1 MHVDF
6 REVCTP
12 QDLRDHFASTTQ
24 PAMATTRISAPLRGV
39 SQQLSRLSTRHTAL
53 PARCTVRCALPR
65 PPCTT
70 LTNAQKSIA
79 SSFARPITTSS
90 SPRAAV
96 SSLTTSAPAETFV
109 PVKPFDQQTVLAT
122 VHQFPS
128 LEPLR
133 FETFPANHLHLPVRK
148 DILHRAVIYEGD
160 MTRLGTA
167 STKNRY
173 EVRGSARK
181 MRPQKGS
188 GRARIGDVKSPV
200 IRSGGVSHG
209 PRPRDF
215 STELQKKVY
224 DLAWRTALSYR
235 FRKGELIIVDNAM
248 EIESPSTRLLE
259 HILKYQAKQKGGRG
273 KSLLVTL
280 EERPMLEMAL
290 EELESGDRTLL
301 WDEVDV
307 KNLLEGSRVLIERA
321 ALHNILLSHQ
331 EDLTHKAL
339 QPWHKSLVRSAPA
352 EELESTIGWPE
363 FRGLML
369 TEPKEMDAAR
379 ADAYESV
386 ASSRY
391 AHAESLPEGPQRS
404 ELMISAYS
412 LLAEAKQYQ
421 FAQRTGMP
429 FADYTRIQ
437 SKRNATSHFPRI
449 QALDYQIT
457 AKTQLGG
464 TAEET
469 SRVAAET
476 HYVEVRELE
485 VEKQDIIYEAAL
497 LAAQVQE
504 HMAEAHSLAGDIAA
518 AEVALA
524 RASVQR
530 TNVDSHEL
538 ELLSARVELAKQK
551 RSLAHVK
558 GNWKA
563 QQEAQELIK
572 AANAALEA
580 AIAEQ
585 EALSEVAESEEVE
598 ALEQGLEQPVQE
610 KR

>member
-1 MHVDF
+1 
-6 REVCTP
+6 
-12 QDLRDHFASTTQ
+12 
-24 PAMATTRISAPLRGV
+24 MATSRISVPLRGV
-39 SQQLSRLSTRHTAL
+39 SHRLSPLSTRHTAAL
-53 PARCTVRCALPR
+53 PARCT
-65 PPCTT
+65 
-70 LTNAQKSIA
+70 KSIT
-79 SSFARPITTSS
+79 SFARPLTSFARPLASFARPLAPLARPISTSS
-90 SPRAAV
+90 CTRAAV
-96 SSLTTSAPAETFV
+96 ASPLTTSAPAHTFL
-109 PVKPFDQQTVLAT
+109 PVKPFHEQTVLAT
-122 VHQFPS
+122 VHHFPS

-133 FETFPANHLHLPVRK
+133 FDTFPANHLHLPTRK

-188 GRARIGDVKSPV
+188 GRARVGDVKSPI

-235 FRKGELIIVDNAM
+235 FRRGELIIVDNAM
-248 EIESPSTRLLE
+248 ELESPSTRLLD
-259 HILKYQAKQKGGRG
+259 HILKYQAKQKSGKGR
-273 KSLLVTL
+273 SLLVTL
-280 EERPMLEMAL
+280 EERPMLDMAL

-307 KNLLEGSRVLIERA
+307 KNLLEGSRVVIERA

-331 EDLTHKAL
+331 EDLTHTAIK
-339 QPWHKSLVRSAPA
+339 PWDKRLVRSAPA
-352 EELESTIGWPE
+352 EDLESTIGWPE

-369 TEPKEMDAAR
+369 TEPKDMDAAR

-386 ASSRY
+386 ASTRY
-391 AHAESLPEGPQRS
+391 AYAESLPEGPKRA
-404 ELMISAYS
+404 ELMISAYN

-429 FADYTRIQ
+429 FADYTRLQ
-437 SKRNATSHFPRI
+437 NKRNATSHFPRI

-457 AKTQLGG
+457 AKTQLGN

-476 HYVEVRELE
+476 HYVEVRKLE
-485 VEKQDIIYEAAL
+485 VDKQEIIHEAAV

-504 HMAEAHSLAGDIAA
+504 HVAEAQSLAGDAAA

-530 TNVDSHEL
+530 TNVDSYEL
-538 ELLSARVELAKQK
+538 ELLSACVELAKQK
-551 RSLAHVK
+551 KSLAHVQGNRK
-558 GNWKA
+558 G
-563 QQEAQELIK
+563 QQDAQEELQ
-572 AANAALEA
+572 AAN
-580 AIAEQ
+580 
-585 EALSEVAESEEVE
+585 E
-598 ALEQGLEQPVQE
+598 ALETALTKQE
-610 KR
+610 AWNAVAEAEEVDEPAQVKG

>member
-1 MHVDF
+1 V
-6 REVCTP
+6 
-12 QDLRDHFASTTQ
+12 
-24 PAMATTRISAPLRGV
+24 
-39 SQQLSRLSTRHTAL
+39 
-53 PARCTVRCALPR
+53 
-65 PPCTT
+65 
-70 LTNAQKSIA
+70 
-79 SSFARPITTSS
+79 
-90 SPRAAV
+90 
-96 SSLTTSAPAETFV
+96 V
-109 PVKPFDQQTVLAT
+109 PVKPFEEQTVLAT
-122 VHQFPS
+122 IHQFPS

-133 FETFPANHLHLPVRK
+133 FESFPANQLHLPTRK

-167 STKNRY
+167 STKNRW
-173 EVRGSARK
+173 EVRGSERK

-188 GRARIGDVKSPV
+188 GRARIGDVRSPT

-259 HILKYQAKQKGGRG
+259 HILKYQAKQRGGKG

-280 EERPMLEMAL
+280 EERPMLEQAL
-290 EELESGDRTLL
+290 EELDSGDQALL
-301 WDEVDV
+301 WEEVDV

-321 ALHNILLSHQ
+321 ALHNILLTHQ
-331 EDLTHKAL
+331 EDLTHKAI
-339 QPWHKSLVRSAPA
+339 QPWHKGLIRSSPA
-352 EELESTIGWPE
+352 EELESTIGWAE

-386 ASSRY
+386 ASTRY
-391 AHAESLPEGPQRS
+391 AYAESLPEGPKRS
-404 ELMISAYS
+404 ELMISAYN

-421 FAQRTGMP
+421 FTQRTGMP
-429 FADYTRIQ
+429 FADYTRVQ
-437 SKRNATSHFPRI
+437 NKRNATSLFPQI

-469 SRVAAET
+469 SRVAAEQ

-485 VEKQDIIYEAAL
+485 VEKQAIIYEGAL
-497 LAAQVQE
+497 LSAQVQE
-504 HMAEAHSLAGDIAA
+504 HLAEAHNLAGDVAS

-530 TNVDSHEL
+530 TNVDTHEL
-538 ELLSARVELAKQK
+538 ELLSAKVELAKQQK
-551 RSLAHVK
+551 ALAFVRNDWK
-558 GNWKA
+558 GQTA
-563 QQEAQELIK
+563 AQEQIK
-572 AANAALEA
+572 AANEALELA
-580 AIAEQ
+580 VAEQ
-585 EALSEVAESEEVE
+585 EALNSVGEAEEVDE
-598 ALEQGLEQPVQE
+598 AQVELEQPPQE

>member
-1 MHVDF
+1 M
-6 REVCTP
+6 
-12 QDLRDHFASTTQ
+12 
-24 PAMATTRISAPLRGV
+24 
-39 SQQLSRLSTRHTAL
+39 
-53 PARCTVRCALPR
+53 
-65 PPCTT
+65 
-70 LTNAQKSIA
+70 
-79 SSFARPITTSS
+79 
-90 SPRAAV
+90 
-96 SSLTTSAPAETFV
+96 
-109 PVKPFDQQTVLAT
+109 LAT
-122 VHQFPS
+122 IHQFPS

-133 FETFPANHLHLPVRK
+133 FETFPANHLYLPTRK
-148 DILHRAVIYEGD
+148 DILHRAVVYEGD

-188 GRARIGDVKSPV
+188 GRARVGDIKSPT

-248 EIESPSTRLLE
+248 EIESPSTKLLE
-259 HILKYQAKQKGGRG
+259 HILKYQAKQRGGKG

-321 ALHNILLSHQ
+321 ALNNILLSHQ
-331 EDLTHKAL
+331 EDLTHKAI
-339 QPWHKSLVRSAPA
+339 QPWHKGLVRESPA
-352 EELESTIGWPE
+352 EDLESTIGWAE

-386 ASSRY
+386 ASTRY
-391 AHAESLPEGPQRS
+391 AYAETLPEGPKRS
-404 ELMISAYS
+404 ELMISAYN

-437 SKRNATSHFPRI
+437 NKRNATSHFPRI

-457 AKTQLGG
+457 TKTQLGG

-469 SRVAAET
+469 SRVAAEQ

-504 HMAEAHSLAGDIAA
+504 HIAEAHNLAGDAAA

-530 TNVDSHEL
+530 TNVDTHEL
-538 ELLSARVELAKQK
+538 EQLSARVELAKQK
-551 RSLAHVK
+551 KSLAHAK

-563 QQEAQELIK
+563 QQQAQEEITL
-572 AANAALEA
+572 ANQALETA
-580 AIAEQ
+580 MTEQ
-585 EALSEVAESEEVE
+585 EALNEVDEVE
-598 ALEQGLEQPVQE
+598 AVDDAQISEE

>member
-1 MHVDF
+1 MHGRQKFTNLERSATPPRRHPQHITARHGDHKDIGAAAGRLTAIEPAVDTADCAACPLH
-6 REVCTP
+6 R
-12 QDLRDHFASTTQ
+12 
-24 PAMATTRISAPLRGV
+24 PLR
-39 SQQLSRLSTRHTAL
+39 
-53 PARCTVRCALPR
+53 
-65 PPCTT
+65 PPSPPQYSV
-70 LTNAQKSIA
+70 LTPAQKSIT
-79 SSFARPITTSS
+79 SSFARPITTSTS
-90 SPRAAV
+90 SRAAV
-96 SSLTTSAPAETFV
+96 SPITTPAESFA
-109 PVKPFDQQTVLAT
+109 PVKPLEEQTVLAT
-122 VHQFPS
+122 IHQFPS

-133 FETFPANHLHLPVRK
+133 FEQFPANHLYLPTRK

-173 EVRGSARK
+173 EVRGSAKK

-215 STELQKKVY
+215 STGLQKKVY

-248 EIESPSTRLLE
+248 EIESPSTKLLE
-259 HILKYQAKQKGGRG
+259 HILKYQAKQRGGKG

-280 EERPMLEMAL
+280 EERPMLEVAL
-290 EELESGDRTLL
+290 EELESGDTTLL

-307 KNLLEGSRVLIERA
+307 KNLLEGSHVLIERA
-321 ALHNILLSHQ
+321 ALNNILLSHQ
-331 EDLTHKAL
+331 EDLTHKAI
-339 QPWHKSLVRSAPA
+339 QPWHKGLVRSLPA
-352 EELESTIGWPE
+352 EELESTIGWAE

-369 TEPKEMDAAR
+369 TDPAEMDAAR

-386 ASSRY
+386 ASTRY
-391 AHAESLPEGPQRS
+391 AYAESLPEGPTRT
-404 ELMISAYS
+404 ELMISAYN

-421 FAQRTGMP
+421 FSQRTGMP
-429 FADYTRIQ
+429 FADYVRIQ
-437 SKRNATSHFPRI
+437 NRANAATHFPRV
-449 QALDYQIT
+449 QALDYQINT
-457 AKTQLGG
+457 KTQLGG

-469 SRVAAET
+469 SRVAAEQ

-485 VEKQDIIYEAAL
+485 VERQDIIYEAAL

-504 HMAEAHSLAGDIAA
+504 HLAEAHSLSGDVSA

-530 TNVDSHEL
+530 TNVDTHEL
-538 ELLSARVELAKQK
+538 EQLSARVELAKQK
-551 RSLAHVK
+551 KSLAHVN

-563 QQEAQELIK
+563 QQAAQEEIVL
-572 AANAALEA
+572 ANQALETA
-580 AIAEQ
+580 MAEQ
-585 EALSEVAESEEVE
+585 EALNEIEELEEEGQVE
-598 ALEQGLEQPVQE
+598 PEQMSQE

>member
-1 MHVDF
+1 
-6 REVCTP
+6 
-12 QDLRDHFASTTQ
+12 
-24 PAMATTRISAPLRGV
+24 MATSRISAPLRGV
-39 SQQLSRLSTRHTAL
+39 SQQLGRLSTRPTAL
-53 PARCTVRCALPR
+53 PARCP
-65 PPCTT
+65 
-70 LTNAQKSIA
+70 KSIA
-79 SSFARPITTSS
+79 SSFARPIATST
-90 SPRAAV
+90 PARAAAAPI
-96 SSLTTSAPAETFV
+96 TTSADAFV
-109 PVKPFDQQTVLAT
+109 PVTPFAEQTVLAT
-122 VHQFPS
+122 IHQFPS

-133 FETFPANHLHLPVRK
+133 FEQFPANHLYLPVRK
-148 DILHRAVIYEGD
+148 DILHRAVVYEGD

-167 STKNRY
+167 STKNRW

-188 GRARIGDVKSPV
+188 GRARIGTVQSPV

-224 DLAWRTALSYR
+224 DLAWRTALSHR
-235 FRKGELIIVDNAM
+235 FRRGELIIVDNAM
-248 EIESPSTRLLE
+248 EIESPSIRLLE
-259 HILKYQAKQKGGRG
+259 HVLKYQAKQRGGKG

-290 EELESGDRTLL
+290 EELESGDTTLL

-321 ALHNILLSHQ
+321 ALNNILLSHQ
-331 EDLTHKAL
+331 EDLTHKAI
-339 QPWHKSLVRSAPA
+339 QPWHKGLVQASPA
-352 EELESTIGWPE
+352 EELESTIGWAE

-369 TEPKEMDAAR
+369 TDPAEMDAAR
-379 ADAYESV
+379 ANAYESV
-386 ASSRY
+386 ASTRY
-391 AHAESLPEGPQRS
+391 AHAESLPEGPKRA
-404 ELMISAYS
+404 ELMISAYK

-429 FADYTRIQ
+429 FADYEHIQ
-437 SKRNATSHFPRI
+437 NRENAPSHFPRI

-457 AKTQLGG
+457 TKMQLGG

-469 SRVAAET
+469 SRVAAEK

-485 VEKQDIIYEAAL
+485 VEKQDIIFEAAL

-504 HMAEAHSLAGDIAA
+504 HLAEANSLTGDAAA
-518 AEVALA
+518 AEIALA

-530 TNVDSHEL
+530 TNVDTHEL
-538 ELLSARVELAKQK
+538 EQLSARVELAKQK
-551 RSLAHVK
+551 RSLAHAQ

-563 QQEAQELIK
+563 QQQAQEEITL
-572 AANAALEA
+572 ANQALETA
-580 AIAEQ
+580 MAEQ
-585 EALSEVAESEEVE
+585 EVLNEVE
-598 ALEQGLEQPVQE
+598 ETEWAEPEPEQSSQE

>member
-1 MHVDF
+1 M
-6 REVCTP
+6 P
-12 QDLRDHFASTTQ
+12 FA
-24 PAMATTRISAPLRGV
+24 
-39 SQQLSRLSTRHTAL
+39 
-53 PARCTVRCALPR
+53 
-65 PPCTT
+65 
-70 LTNAQKSIA
+70 
-79 SSFARPITTSS
+79 
-90 SPRAAV
+90 
-96 SSLTTSAPAETFV
+96 E
-109 PVKPFDQQTVLAT
+109 QTVLAT

-133 FETFPANHLHLPVRK
+133 FETFPANHLHLPTRK
-148 DILHRAVIYEGD
+148 DILHRAVVYEGD

-173 EVRGSARK
+173 EVRGSAKK

-259 HILKYQAKQKGGRG
+259 HILKYQAKLKSGKGR
-273 KSLLVTL
+273 SLLVTL

-290 EELESGDRTLL
+290 EELDSGDRTLL

-307 KNLLEGSRVLIERA
+307 KNLLEGSRVIIERA
-321 ALHNILLSHQ
+321 ALNNILLSHQ
-331 EDLTHKAL
+331 EDLTHKPIT
-339 QPWHKSLVRSAPA
+339 PWHKGIVRSAPA
-352 EELESTIGWPE
+352 EDLEAQIGWPE

-369 TEPKEMDAAR
+369 TDPKDMDAAR

-386 ASSRY
+386 ASTRY
-391 AHAESLPEGPQRS
+391 AYAESLPEGPKRA
-404 ELMISAYS
+404 ELMISAYN

-429 FADYTRIQ
+429 FADYTRLQ
-437 SKRNATSHFPRI
+437 NEPDATSHFPRI
-449 QALDYQIT
+449 QALEYQIS

-469 SRVAAET
+469 SRVVAET
-476 HYVEVRELE
+476 HYVEVRNLE

-504 HMAEAHSLAGDIAA
+504 HAAEAHSLSGDADA

-563 QQEAQELIK
+563 QQDAQEQIK
-572 AANAALEA
+572 AANAALDA

-585 EALSEVAESEEVE
+585 EALDSVEEVE
-598 ALEQGLEQPVQE
+598 EVDEAELEPAQPVQE

>member
-1 MHVDF
+1 
-6 REVCTP
+6 
-12 QDLRDHFASTTQ
+12 
-24 PAMATTRISAPLRGV
+24 MA
-39 SQQLSRLSTRHTAL
+39 
-53 PARCTVRCALPR
+53 
-65 PPCTT
+65 
-70 LTNAQKSIA
+70 LTNTQKSIA
-79 SSFARPITTSS
+79 SPFTRPITTSS

-307 KNLLEGSRVLIERA
+307 KNLLEGSRVLIERT

-391 AHAESLPEGPQRS
+391 AHAESLPEGPKRS

-485 VEKQDIIYEAAL
+485 VEKQDMIYEAAL

-504 HMAEAHSLAGDIAA
+504 HMAEAHSLAGDVAA

-530 TNVDSHEL
+530 TNVDNHEL

-563 QQEAQELIK
+563 QQEAQEQIK
-572 AANAALEA
+572 AANAALET

-585 EALSEVAESEEVE
+585 EALGEVAESDEVE
-598 ALEQGLEQPVQE
+598 ALELELEQPVQE

>member
-1 MHVDF
+1 M
-6 REVCTP
+6 
-12 QDLRDHFASTTQ
+12 
-24 PAMATTRISAPLRGV
+24 
-39 SQQLSRLSTRHTAL
+39 
-53 PARCTVRCALPR
+53 
-65 PPCTT
+65 
-70 LTNAQKSIA
+70 
-79 SSFARPITTSS
+79 
-90 SPRAAV
+90 
-96 SSLTTSAPAETFV
+96 
-109 PVKPFDQQTVLAT
+109 LAT
-122 VHQFPS
+122 IHQFPS

-133 FETFPANHLHLPVRK
+133 FETFPANHLYLPTRK

-188 GRARIGDVKSPV
+188 GRARIGDVKSPI

-248 EIESPSTRLLE
+248 EIESPSTKLAE
-259 HILKYQAKQKGGRG
+259 HILKYQAKQRGGKG

-301 WDEVDV
+301 WDDVDV

-321 ALHNILLSHQ
+321 ALNNILLSHQ
-331 EDLTHKAL
+331 EDLTHKAIA
-339 QPWHKSLVRSAPA
+339 PWHKGLVREAPA
-352 EELESTIGWPE
+352 EDLESTIGWAE

-369 TEPKEMDAAR
+369 TDPKEMDAAR

-386 ASSRY
+386 ASTRY
-391 AHAESLPEGPQRS
+391 AYAETLPEGLKRN
-404 ELMISAYS
+404 ELMISAYN

-437 SKRNATSHFPRI
+437 NKRNATSHFPRI

-457 AKTQLGG
+457 TKTQLGG

-469 SRVAAET
+469 SRVTAEQ

-504 HMAEAHSLAGDIAA
+504 HLAEAHSLAGEEAA

-530 TNVDSHEL
+530 TNVDTHEL
-538 ELLSARVELAKQK
+538 EQLSARVELAKQK
-551 RSLAHVK
+551 KSLAHVK

-563 QQEAQELIK
+563 QQQAQEDITL
-572 AANAALEA
+572 ANQALETA
-580 AIAEQ
+580 MAEQ
-585 EALSEVAESEEVE
+585 EALNEVE
-598 ALEQGLEQPVQE
+598 DVEAVDEAQITEE

>member
-1 MHVDF
+1 M
-6 REVCTP
+6 
-12 QDLRDHFASTTQ
+12 
-24 PAMATTRISAPLRGV
+24 
-39 SQQLSRLSTRHTAL
+39 
-53 PARCTVRCALPR
+53 
-65 PPCTT
+65 
-70 LTNAQKSIA
+70 
-79 SSFARPITTSS
+79 
-90 SPRAAV
+90 
-96 SSLTTSAPAETFV
+96 
-109 PVKPFDQQTVLAT
+109 LAT
-122 VHQFPS
+122 IHQFPS

-133 FETFPANHLHLPVRK
+133 FEEFPANHLHLPTRK
-148 DILHRAVIYEGD
+148 DILHRAVVYEGD

-167 STKNRY
+167 STKNRW

-188 GRARIGDVKSPV
+188 GKARLGDVRSPT

-248 EIESPSTRLLE
+248 EIESPSTQLLE
-259 HILKYQAKQKGGRG
+259 HILKYQAKQRGGKG

-280 EERPMLEMAL
+280 EERPMLELAL
-290 EELESGDRTLL
+290 EELESGDTTLL

-321 ALHNILLSHQ
+321 ALNNILLSHQ
-331 EDLTHKAL
+331 EDLTHKRIE
-339 QPWHKSLVRSAPA
+339 PWHKGLIRSSPA
-352 EELESTIGWPE
+352 EDLESVIGWPE

-369 TEPKEMDAAR
+369 TDPSELSAAR

-391 AHAESLPEGPQRS
+391 AYAETLPEGPKRT
-404 ELMISAYS
+404 ELMISAYN
-412 LLAEAKQYQ
+412 LLAEAKQHQ

-429 FADYTRIQ
+429 FADYTRIANR
-437 SKRNATSHFPRI
+437 SNAASHFPRI

-457 AKTQLGG
+457 TKTALGG

-469 SRVAAET
+469 SRVSAEQQ
-476 HYVEVRELE
+476 YVEVRELE

-504 HMAEAHSLAGDIAA
+504 HLAEASSLAGDASA

-530 TNVDSHEL
+530 TNVDTHEL
-538 ELLSARVELAKQK
+538 EQLSARVELMKQK
-551 RSLAHVK
+551 KSLAHVQ

-563 QQEAQELIK
+563 QQQAQEGITL
-572 AANAALEA
+572 ANQALETA
-580 AIAEQ
+580 MAEQ
-585 EALSEVAESEEVE
+585 EALNEIEELEE
-598 ALEQGLEQPVQE
+598 AQIEQPVEE

>member
-1 MHVDF
+1 
-6 REVCTP
+6 
-12 QDLRDHFASTTQ
+12 
-24 PAMATTRISAPLRGV
+24 
-39 SQQLSRLSTRHTAL
+39 
-53 PARCTVRCALPR
+53 
-65 PPCTT
+65 
-70 LTNAQKSIA
+70 
-79 SSFARPITTSS
+79 
-90 SPRAAV
+90 
-96 SSLTTSAPAETFV
+96 
-109 PVKPFDQQTVLAT
+109 
-122 VHQFPS
+122 
-128 LEPLR
+128 
-133 FETFPANHLHLPVRK
+133 
-148 DILHRAVIYEGD
+148 

-188 GRARIGDVKSPV
+188 GRARIGDVKSPI

-235 FRKGELIIVDNAM
+235 YRRGELIIVDNAM

-259 HILKYQAKQKGGRG
+259 HILKYQAKQRGGKG

-307 KNLLEGSRVLIERA
+307 KNLLEGSRIVIERA
-321 ALHNILLSHQ
+321 ALQNILLSHQ
-331 EDLTHKAL
+331 EDLTHKAI
-339 QPWHKSLVRSAPA
+339 QPWHKGLIRSSPS
-352 EELESTIGWPE
+352 EELESMIGWAE

-379 ADAYESV
+379 AVAYESV

-391 AHAESLPEGPQRS
+391 AHAESLQAGPKRT
-404 ELMISAYS
+404 ELMISAYN

-421 FAQRTGMP
+421 FAQTTGMP
-429 FADYTRIQ
+429 FADYARIQ
-437 SKRNATSHFPRI
+437 NKRNATSHFPRI

-457 AKTQLGG
+457 TKTQLGG

-469 SRVAAET
+469 SRVTAET

-485 VEKQDIIYEAAL
+485 VEKQEIIYEAAL

-504 HMAEAHSLAGDIAA
+504 HVAEAHSLTGDVAS
-518 AEVALA
+518 AELALA
-524 RASVQR
+524 RASIQR

-538 ELLSARVELAKQK
+538 ELLSAKVELAKQK
-551 RSLAHVK
+551 KSLAHVK
-558 GNWKA
+558 GNWKS
-563 QQEAQELIK
+563 QQEAQEQIRVT
-572 AANAALEA
+572 NEALET
-580 AIAEQ
+580 AITEQ
-585 EALSEVAESEEVE
+585 EALSAIDEAEEVSD
-598 ALEQGLEQPVQE
+598 AQLEPEQPILE
-610 KR
+610 KK

>member
-1 MHVDF
+1 
-6 REVCTP
+6 
-12 QDLRDHFASTTQ
+12 
-24 PAMATTRISAPLRGV
+24 MATTRISAPLRSV
-39 SQQLSRLSTRHTAL
+39 SQQLSRLSVRQTAL
-53 PARCTVRCALPR
+53 PARCTVRCALPT
-65 PPCTT
+65 PPCVV
-70 LTNAQKSIA
+70 LTAAQKSIA
-79 SSFARPITTSS
+79 TSFARPITTSTS
-90 SPRAAV
+90 SRAAV
-96 SSLTTSAPAETFV
+96 SPITTSADAFV
-109 PVKPFDQQTVLAT
+109 PVKPFEEQTVLAT
-122 VHQFPS
+122 IHQFPS

-133 FETFPANHLHLPVRK
+133 FETFPANHLYLPTRK

-167 STKNRY
+167 STKNRW
-173 EVRGSARK
+173 EVRGSAKK

-188 GRARIGDVKSPV
+188 GRARIGDVRSPT

-235 FRKGELIIVDNAM
+235 FRRGELVIVDNAM

-259 HILKYQAKQKGGRG
+259 HVLKYQAKQGGGKG

-280 EERPMLEMAL
+280 EERPMLELAL
-290 EELESGDRTLL
+290 EELESGDTTLL

-307 KNLLEGSRVLIERA
+307 KNLLEGSRILIERA
-321 ALHNILLSHQ
+321 ALNNILLSHQ
-331 EDLTHKAL
+331 EDLTHKAI
-339 QPWHKSLVRSAPA
+339 QPWHKGLVRSSPA
-352 EELESTIGWPE
+352 EHLESTVGWAE

-369 TEPKEMDAAR
+369 TDPAEMDAAR
-379 ADAYESV
+379 ADAYESA
-386 ASSRY
+386 ASTRY
-391 AHAESLPEGPQRS
+391 AYAETLPEGPKRT
-404 ELMISAYS
+404 ELLISAYN

-421 FAQRTGMP
+421 FAQCTGMP
-429 FADYTRIQ
+429 FADYTRIHN
-437 SKRNATSHFPRI
+437 RHNATSHFPRI

-457 AKTQLGG
+457 TKTQLGG

-485 VEKQDIIYEAAL
+485 VEKQDAIYEAAL

-504 HMAEAHSLAGDIAA
+504 HLAEAHNLAGDVAA

-530 TNVDSHEL
+530 TNVDTHEL
-538 ELLSARVELAKQK
+538 EQLSARVELAKQRK
-551 RSLAHVK
+551 SLAHVR

-563 QQEAQELIK
+563 QQEAQEQMTL
-572 AANAALEA
+572 ANQALETA
-580 AIAEQ
+580 MAEQ
-585 EALSEVAESEEVE
+585 EALNEVEEVDE
-598 ALEQGLEQPVQE
+598 ALVEQPVEE

>member
-1 MHVDF
+1 M
-6 REVCTP
+6 
-12 QDLRDHFASTTQ
+12 
-24 PAMATTRISAPLRGV
+24 
-39 SQQLSRLSTRHTAL
+39 
-53 PARCTVRCALPR
+53 
-65 PPCTT
+65 
-70 LTNAQKSIA
+70 
-79 SSFARPITTSS
+79 
-90 SPRAAV
+90 
-96 SSLTTSAPAETFV
+96 
-109 PVKPFDQQTVLAT
+109 LAT
-122 VHQFPS
+122 IHQFPS

-133 FETFPANHLHLPVRK
+133 FEEFPANHLFLPTRK
-148 DILHRAVIYEGD
+148 DILHRAVVYEGD

-181 MRPQKGS
+181 IRPQKGS
-188 GRARIGDVKSPV
+188 GKARLGDVRSPT

-259 HILKYQAKQKGGRG
+259 HVLKYQAKQRGGKG

-280 EERPMLEMAL
+280 EERPMLERAL
-290 EELESGDRTLL
+290 EELDSGDTTLL

-321 ALHNILLSHQ
+321 ALNNILVSHQ
-331 EDLTHKAL
+331 EDLTHKRIE
-339 QPWHKSLVRSAPA
+339 PWHRGLIRSSPA
-352 EELESTIGWPE
+352 EDLESVIGWPE

-369 TEPKEMDAAR
+369 TDPSELSAAR

-391 AHAESLPEGPQRS
+391 AYAETLPEGPQRT
-404 ELMISAYS
+404 ELTISAYS
-412 LLAEAKQYQ
+412 LLAEAKQHQ
-421 FAQRTGMP
+421 FKQVAGMP
-429 FADYTRIQ
+429 FSDYTRIANR
-437 SKRNATSHFPRI
+437 RNAASHFPLV

-457 AKTQLGG
+457 TKTALGG
-464 TAEET
+464 QAEET
-469 SRVAAET
+469 SRVAAEQ

-485 VEKQDIIYEAAL
+485 VEKQDIIFEAAL

-504 HMAEAHSLAGDIAA
+504 HVAEASSLAGDESA

-530 TNVDSHEL
+530 TNVDTHEL
-538 ELLSARVELAKQK
+538 EQLSARIELMKQK
-551 RSLAHVK
+551 KSLAHVQ
-558 GNWKA
+558 GDWKA
-563 QQEAQELIK
+563 QQQAQEGITL
-572 AANAALEA
+572 ANQALETA
-580 AIAEQ
+580 VAEQ
-585 EALSEVAESEEVE
+585 ETLNELDELEEAQVGLPVE
-598 ALEQGLEQPVQE
+598 EE

>member
-1 MHVDF
+1 
-6 REVCTP
+6 
-12 QDLRDHFASTTQ
+12 
-24 PAMATTRISAPLRGV
+24 MATTRISVPLRGV
-39 SQQLSRLSTRHTAL
+39 SHQLSRLSIRQAAL
-53 PARCTVRCALPR
+53 PARCT
-65 PPCTT
+65 
-70 LTNAQKSIA
+70 KSIT
-79 SSFARPITTSS
+79 SSFARPITTSTCS
-90 SPRAAV
+90 RAAV
-96 SSLTTSAPAETFV
+96 SPIAASADTFV
-109 PVKPFDQQTVLAT
+109 PVKPFEEQTVLAT
-122 VHQFPS
+122 IHQFPS

-133 FETFPANHLHLPVRK
+133 FETFPANHLHLPTRK

-235 FRKGELIIVDNAM
+235 FRRGELIIVDNAM

-259 HILKYQAKQKGGRG
+259 HVLKYQAKQRGGKG

-280 EERPMLEMAL
+280 EERPMLELAL
-290 EELESGDRTLL
+290 EELESGDQTLL

-321 ALHNILLSHQ
+321 ALNNILLSHQ
-331 EDLTHKAL
+331 EDLTHKAI
-339 QPWHKSLVRSAPA
+339 QPWHKGLVRSSPA
-352 EELESTIGWPE
+352 EDLESTIGWAE

-369 TEPKEMDAAR
+369 TPPTEMDAAR

-386 ASSRY
+386 ASTRY
-391 AHAESLPEGPQRS
+391 AYAETLPLGPARS
-404 ELMISAYS
+404 ELMISAYN

-437 SKRNATSHFPRI
+437 NRRNATSHFPRI

-457 AKTQLGG
+457 TKTQLGG

-485 VEKQDIIYEAAL
+485 VEKQDIIFESAL

-504 HMAEAHSLAGDIAA
+504 HLAEAHSLAGDVAA

-530 TNVDSHEL
+530 TNVDTHEL
-538 ELLSARVELAKQK
+538 EQLSARVELAKQK
-551 RSLAHVK
+551 KSLAHAK
-558 GNWKA
+558 GDWKA
-563 QQEAQELIK
+563 QQEAQEEITL
-572 AANAALEA
+572 ANQALETA
-580 AIAEQ
+580 MAEQ
-585 EALSEVAESEEVE
+585 EALSEVEEVDE
-598 ALEQGLEQPVQE
+598 AQREQPAEE